1 MKNGTF
7 CTADLNI
14 LGKYILR
21 FCKYVSYKKDFIQNI
36 LLFLGLGE
44 TFFQTWIF
52 KFIVN
57 QNQALSLEVLLTL
70 SMTIKLH
77 ILAILLKRKNLSPC
91 LKFKE
96 MPYPLL
102 DFTSRFLIGIKG
114 ISANMNHPFPFFAC
128 QSPWR

>member
-14 LGKYILR
+14 LGKYIFR
-21 FCKYVSYKKDFIQNI
+21 FCKYVSYKKDLYKISF
-36 LLFLGLGE
+36 FLGLGE

-70 SMTIKLH
+70 SMTIELY
-77 ILAILLKRKNLSPC
+77 ILAILLKLKNLSPC

-102 DFTSRFLIGIKG
+102 DFTSRFLLGIKG
-114 ISANMNHPFPFFAC
+114 ISANMNQPFPFYAC